1 MQRNNILLR
10 DRKREENRIMTGN
23 SFVDAKRMFKHACA
37 FADCAVF
44 CFKDKNNLIVRTQWY
59 STPGIVNSAFAC
71 EVFIK
76 ALLVYHG
83 MTLDQIK
90 PIGHRLENL
99 WNAYAIK
106 DSQTSSQVQESIRN
120 YYQSE
125 DNTLF
130 DRKLKEASNAFVDW
144 RYMYEGR
151 EVELNLH
158 FLMAFREVLRTTCC
172 QQLYGKSWSEFVE
185 SDAKWELDVQ
195 TQSEDNPE

>member
-1 MQRNNILLR
+1 
-10 DRKREENRIMTGN
+10 MTGN

-37 FADCAVF
+37 FADCAVV

-99 WNAYAIK
+99 WNAHTIHRHHLL
-106 DSQTSSQVQESIRN
+106 QVQYPLPGLITS
-120 YYQSE
+120 
-125 DNTLF
+125 
-130 DRKLKEASNAFVDW
+130 AHFVPS
-144 RYMYEGR
+144 
-151 EVELNLH
+151 L
-158 FLMAFREVLRTTCC
+158 
-172 QQLYGKSWSEFVE
+172 
-185 SDAKWELDVQ
+185 
-195 TQSEDNPE
+195 

>member
-1 MQRNNILLR
+1 
-10 DRKREENRIMTGN
+10 MTGN

-37 FADCAVF
+37 FADCAVV

-90 PIGHRLENL
+90 PIGHLLENL
-99 WNAYAIK
+99 WNAYSIK

-120 YYQSE
+120 YFQSD

-151 EVELNLH
+151 EAELNLH
-158 FLMAFREVLRTTCC
+158 FLMAFREILRTTCC
-172 QQLYGKSWSEFVE
+172 KQLYGKTWSEFVE

>member
-1 MQRNNILLR
+1 
-10 DRKREENRIMTGN
+10 MTGN

-76 ALLVYHG
+76 SMLVYHG
-83 MTLDQIK
+83 MTLNQIK
-90 PIGHRLENL
+90 SHSHGLEGL
-99 WNAYAIK
+99 WQAYVVK
-106 DSQTSSQVQESIRN
+106 DGQTASQVQESIRM
-120 YYQSE
+120 YFQS
-125 DNTLF
+125 DDDTLF

-151 EVELNLH
+151 EAELNLH
-158 FLMAFREVLRTTCC
+158 FLMAFREILRTTCC
-172 QQLYGKSWSEFVE
+172 QQLYRKSWSEFVE

-195 TQSEDNPE
+195 TQSEDNLERS

>member
-1 MQRNNILLR
+1 
-10 DRKREENRIMTGN
+10 
-23 SFVDAKRMFKHACA
+23 
-37 FADCAVF
+37 
-44 CFKDKNNLIVRTQWY
+44 
-59 STPGIVNSAFAC
+59 
-71 EVFIK
+71 
-76 ALLVYHG
+76 
-83 MTLDQIK
+83 LDQIK
-90 PIGHRLENL
+90 PIGHRLEKL

-106 DSQTSSQVQESIRN
+106 DSQTSSQVQDSIRN
-120 YYQSE
+120 YFQSG